1 LAARNAAS
9 NNGRGVHTH
18 AARCCAAL
26 VETQEAFLP
35 AQLNNARHGAE
46 FIVSELCRQNDTPA
60 EHAAADPDER
70 LQ

>member
-1 LAARNAAS
+1 MLPVTTEVAFT
-9 NNGRGVHTH
+9 HTH

-26 VETQEAFLP
+26 VTTQEAFLP

-46 FIVSELCRQNDTPA
+46 LSVSELCRQNDTPA